1 MTLTEYFT
9 GKPRGTQRDF
19 AHKLGI
25 SKTWLS
31 LISTGRKL
39 PSPELALA
47 IETHTG
53 RKVKRVE
60 LRPDIFG
67 KTAKNALLP
76 TPHR

>member
-9 GKPRGTQRDF
+9 GKPRGTQRDL
-19 AHKLGI
+19 ALKLGI

-31 LISTGRKL
+31 LVNKGRKL
-39 PSPELALA
+39 PSPELARA
-47 IETHTG
+47 IEIYTG

>member
-1 MTLTEYFT
+1 MTLTEYFKD
-9 GKPRGTQRDF
+9 KPRGTQRDL
-19 AHKLGI
+19 ALKLGI

-31 LISTGRKL
+31 LLNTGRKL
-39 PSPELALA
+39 PSPELARA
-47 IETHTG
+47 IEIHTG

>member
-1 MTLTEYFT
+1 MTLSEYFA
-9 GKPRGTQRDF
+9 GKPRGTQRDL
-19 AHKLGI
+19 AIKLGI

-31 LISTGRKL
+31 LISTGRKP
-39 PSPELALA
+39 PSPELSME
-47 IETHTG
+47 IEKHTG
-53 RKVKRVE
+53 GKVKRVQ